1 MGKQTEIERKC
12 AHSAGLAESRIQGAR
27 KRLEDITQDTT
38 LGTLDVSDQRHARLN
53 GILSILNIN
62 ELAIKLNP
70 GFVVI
75 LTIIGILHG

>member
-12 AHSAGLAESRIQGAR
+12 AHSTGLAESRIQGAR
-27 KRLEDITQDTT
+27 KWLEDITQDTT
-38 LGTLDVSDQRHARLN
+38 LGTLDVSDQRHAHLN